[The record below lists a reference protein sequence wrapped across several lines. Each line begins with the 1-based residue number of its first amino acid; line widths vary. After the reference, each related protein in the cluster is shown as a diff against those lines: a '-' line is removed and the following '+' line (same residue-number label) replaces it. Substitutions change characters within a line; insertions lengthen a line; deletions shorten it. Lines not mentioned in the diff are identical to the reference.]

1 MDYSNTSACL
11 LFLTIWLLPFF
22 VRALRNSLR
31 LTLAYWFVTFLHQA
45 VVFANALLYATIGS
59 GGDARTFHHRGLGIG
74 QAEIFSLS
82 RAANSTS
89 GETWGVY
96 ENFLGIVY
104 WLFGPSKMLGQELSV
119 LAFAVSCIIL
129 IKIVN
134 LLELSRYGVSIL
146 IAYGALP
153 SMVLF
158 GSVTLREPYQLL
170 FFMLTVY
177 WGIKMQMKGGI
188 NKYLLF
194 MIMSAFAMGL
204 FHNALV
210 LYAVLLI
217 VLLMTWT
224 LRPVTRFWKI
234 TKLRLLAVFFPLV
247 LIGAY
252 ILNGQSIG
260 LGYGYLIGLGGQW
273 LDALFNLDFLQMAE
287 EFRLNSVRKTGR
299 TTYSAN
305 LDLSSLYTTIY
316 SSCKLYLY
324 YLAAPFPW
332 QIKNVLDVGGMIEA
346 FLRMIL
352 IYFSVKHWCNA
363 YGAQRRILG
372 LMLILFFSMSFM
384 WAVGTTNY
392 GTAARHHMLS
402 WWILVIAGL
411 PLVMEALSR
420 VRFGLTARKHPHSTG
435 PTEKTF

>member
-1 MDYSNTSACL
+1 MIDSGTSVALL
-11 LFLTIWLLPFF
+11 LFLAIWLLPFF
-22 VRALRNSLR
+22 VRALRNSVR
-31 LTLAYWFVTFLHQA
+31 LMLAYWFVTFLHQA
-45 VVFANALLYATIGS
+45 VVLTNSFLFETLGS
-59 GGDARTFHHRGLGIG
+59 GWDARTFHDLGAGLG

-82 RAANSTS
+82 QRPGATFFGNF
-89 GETWGVY
+89 Y

-247 LIGAY
+247 LIGTY
-252 ILNGQSIG
+252 ILYIKIMG
-260 LGYGYLIGLGGQW
+260 LAYGNNMWLGGRP
-273 LDALFNLDFLQMAE
+273 LAALFNLELLQMAE
-287 EFRLNSVRKTGR
+287 GFRAASAKVVDR

>member
-1 MDYSNTSACL
+1 MDYSTAVALL
-11 LFLTIWLLPFF
+11 LFLAIWLLPFF

-31 LTLAYWFVTFLHQA
+31 LMLAYWFVTFLHQA
-45 VVFANALLYATIGS
+45 VVLTNFFLFETLGS
-59 GGDARTFHHRGLGIG
+59 GWDAHTYHALGAGLG

-82 RAANSTS
+82 QRLDATF
-89 GETWGVY
+89 Y
-96 ENFLGIVY
+96 ENYLGIVY

-134 LLELSRYGVSIL
+134 LLELSRYRVSIL

-177 WGIKMQMKGGI
+177 WGIKMQMKGDV

-204 FHNALV
+204 FHDALLV
-210 LYAVLLI
+210 YAVLLI
-217 VLLMTWT
+217 FLLMTWT
-224 LRPVTRFWKI
+224 LCPVTRFWKI

-260 LGYGYLIGLGGQW
+260 LGYGHRIGLGGQW

-287 EFRLNSVRKTGR
+287 EFRFNSVRKMGR
-299 TTYSAN
+299 TTYIVG
-305 LDLSSLYTTIY
+305 LDLSSLSTTIY

-332 QIKNVLDVGGMIEA
+332 QIKNVLDVGGMIES

-352 IYFSVKHWCNA
+352 IYFSVKHWRNA

-420 VRFGLTARKHPHSTG
+420 VRFGLTARKHSHSTE

>member
-1 MDYSNTSACL
+1 MDYSTTSACL

-22 VRALRNSLR
+22 VCALRNSLR
-31 LTLAYWFVTFLHQA
+31 LMLAYWFVTFLHQA
-45 VVFANALLYATIGS
+45 VVFANALLFTTIGS
-59 GGDARTFHHRGLGIG
+59 RGDARTFHDLGAGLG
-74 QAEIFSLS
+74 QAEIFLLAD
-82 RAANSTS
+82 RPGATFFGNF
-89 GETWGVY
+89 Y
-96 ENFLGIVY
+96 ENYLGIVY

-177 WGIKMQMKGGI
+177 WGIKMQMKGDV

-204 FHNALV
+204 FHDALLV
-210 LYAVLLI
+210 YAVLLI
-217 VLLMTWT
+217 FLLMTWT
-224 LRPVTRFWKI
+224 LCPVTRFWKI

-260 LGYGYLIGLGGQW
+260 LGYGHRIGLGGQW

-287 EFRLNSVRKTGR
+287 EFRFNSVRKMGR
-299 TTYSAN
+299 TTYTVG

-332 QIKNVLDVGGMIEA
+332 QIKNVLDVGGMIES

-352 IYFSVKHWCNA
+352 IYFSVKHWRNA

-420 VRFGLTARKHPHSTG
+420 VRFGLTARKH
-435 PTEKTF
+435 